1 MKKFLTG
8 LLCLTVIFTLTGCGK
23 NNTKKE
29 TIKKDK
35 EKAENVYVEDQQINN
50 LTFEHFAIVKDSNDI
65 SILYFDITNNT
76 ESSIYVGKVKFT
88 LYIEGAEA
96 LTMSETVN
104 EEITPGASKT
114 ITENFDSDL
123 TRVDKVEYT
132 VE

>member
-50 LTFEHFAIVKDSNDI
+50 LTFEHFTIVKDSNDI

-76 ESSIYVGKVKFT
+76 ESSIYVGKVTFT